1 MELIQLGEN
10 TWYVPGRVNVGY
22 YEESGKGYLIDT
34 GLDDDY
40 GRKLLRTIE
49 DRKVPLAAIINT
61 HSNADHIGGNSF
73 IQKRTGCKIWTTRF
87 EALITESPKIEP
99 MFLWGAF
106 PFLDIRNKFME
117 AKPSKAEVIHNEGT
131 IMDTALTAVPL
142 PGHFLDM
149 IGILTPDSVFFVA
162 DSIFNPAVIKKYV
175 FMVMLDIASAY
186 STFDLLEK
194 YNAQWFVPSHSEPVS
209 DIKLLV
215 DANRSMVRS
224 LSEEVLDACAVPRS
238 REDILAELASKHGI
252 EMDASHFLLNQSS
265 VAAHLTWLSEK
276 GLIEHF
282 VDGFRLIW
290 RQKKTSVDFSLL

>member
-10 TWYVPGRVNVGY
+10 SWYIPGRVNVGY

-49 DRKVPLAAIINT
+49 CRKTPLAAIINT

-73 IQKRTGCKIWTTRF
+73 IQQRTGCKIWAARF
-87 EALITESPKIEP
+87 EALIIESPKIEP

-106 PFLDIRNKFME
+106 PFSEIRNKFME
-117 AKPSKAEVIHNEGT
+117 AKPSKADVIPNEGAV
-131 IMDTALTAVPL
+131 MDTRLTAIPL

-149 IGILTPDSVFFVA
+149 IGVLTPDNVFFVA
-162 DSIFNPAVIKKYV
+162 DSLFDPAVIDKYH
-175 FMVMLDIASAY
+175 FMVMLDIASAH
-186 STFDLLEK
+186 STFDLIEK
-194 YNAQWFVPSHSEPVS
+194 SGASWFVPCHAEPVK
-209 DIKLLV
+209 DVKFLV
-215 DANRSMVRS
+215 EANRNAVSK
-224 LSEEVLDACAVPRS
+224 LSEEVLAACATARS
-238 REDILAELASKHGI
+238 REEILVELASKHGI

-276 GLIEHF
+276 GFIEHF
-282 VDGFRLIW
+282 MEGYRLLW
-290 RQKKTSVDFSLL
+290 RKC